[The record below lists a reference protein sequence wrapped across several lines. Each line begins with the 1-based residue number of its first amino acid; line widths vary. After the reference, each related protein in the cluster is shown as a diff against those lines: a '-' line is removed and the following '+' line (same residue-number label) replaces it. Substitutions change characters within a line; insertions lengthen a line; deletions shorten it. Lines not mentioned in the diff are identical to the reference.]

1 MLLGDGGDVCM
12 EAKTQISL
20 SVKEIYDRLCPK
32 CKKALKDLIKD
43 KLTDQ
48 MVEQMLTKET

>member
-1 MLLGDGGDVCM
+1 VGGELKL

-32 CKKALKDLIKD
+32 CKRALKDLIKE

-48 MVEQMLTKET
+48 MVEQMLTTEGR